1 MWLASFYWTVRLQ
14 IVHINSLLGVIGTS
28 HFNGQ
33 NKHLLILFLNITFPF
48 SPVNLLLSGFGD
60 QFIVFEWQ
68 LML

>member
-1 MWLASFYWTVRLQ
+1 MGRIIDFISE
-14 IVHINSLLGVIGTS
+14 
-28 HFNGQ
+28 
-33 NKHLLILFLNITFPF
+33 LLILFLNITFDF